1 MTRHGFAHR
10 LEVHVAAATRK
21 MPSLAGKPV
30 SPHVLRHSCA
40 LHTLDAVNSDLR
52 KVSMYL
58 GHASLK
64 STETYTRGDP
74 IERLEALSNR
84 VPPQIRKGKF
94 RSPSDPLMAMLGELK
109 RV

>member
-1 MTRHGFAHR
+1 
-10 LEVHVAAATRK
+10 
-21 MPSLAGKPV
+21 
-30 SPHVLRHSCA
+30 
-40 LHTLDAVNSDLR
+40 
-52 KVSMYL
+52 MYL

-64 STETYTRGDP
+64 STETYTRGGP

-109 RV
+109 RM